1 MGELERS
8 LLYEEL
14 SGRESG
20 RSRHQRRISGVLRV
34 PLNTSYKLSFHL
46 KNSTAIM
53 CSYRPY
59 LS

>member
-20 RSRHQRRISGVLRV
+20 RSSINVGFLE
-34 PLNTSYKLSFHL
+34 F
-46 KNSTAIM
+46 
-53 CSYRPY
+53 
-59 LS
+59 